1 MKAISISTLTCD
13 DIGHSGI
20 LRDRG
25 AMNDVELGLFL
36 GLIRDVIDRWYEA
49 IGEYGPPVYARYHEH
64 RLLLDGIIELFDRI
78 QTVDEPQ
85 EAFRYRRE
93 LRQSLSQ
100 FKTLCDE
107 LAMPFSSPHYVRE
120 FYMNLH
126 RRLVGTYE
134 RIVEGDDECQ

>member
-1 MKAISISTLTCD
+1 MVSIPMLTCD
-13 DIGHSGI
+13 DIGHIGI

-36 GLIRDVIDRWYEA
+36 SLMRDVLDRWYET

-64 RLLLDGIIELFDRI
+64 RLLLDDVIEQFDKI
-78 QTVDEPQ
+78 QTEDEPK
-85 EAFRYRRE
+85 EAFRYRRR
-93 LRQSLSQ
+93 LRTSLDR
-100 FKTLCDE
+100 FKALCDE

-126 RRLVGTYE
+126 RRLIGTYE
-134 RIVEGDDECQ
+134 RIVDGENKCQ